1 MEREGFSR
9 AKLLA
14 RRRECSREGFA
25 RRALI
30 EREGFSACEIAS
42 LVVSGFSRTRQNPP
56 QGFS

>member
-30 EREGFSACEIAS
+30 EREGFSRAK
-42 LVVSGFSRTRQNPP
+42 GFS
-56 QGFS
+56 